1 MGAAN
6 TVARML
12 VLTDSDLRVLYKGM
26 ETCNYI
32 ASISLGLQPM
42 YLLSKVQWRV

>member
-6 TVARML
+6 IVARML
-12 VLTDSDLRVLYKGM
+12 VLTDSDLRVLYKSM

-32 ASISLGLQPM
+32 ASISLGVQPM
-42 YLLSKVQWRV
+42 YLLSKVQ